1 MSQPA
6 RAAFGCRLPAGRDVM
21 RALPER
27 ETSGRM
33 SGGAAKGTRRGGW
46 GRWLAAAVL
55 FLALALLAL
64 QAGAHARAAG
74 HMVHGGPAV
83 AAAPDQ
89 GCDHSRGAAR
99 CLQDDRD
106 ALGGAAVAQ
115 DDCCAQ
121 FCTITALLPEGAQAD
136 PLGVSFGSNLFLFKL
151 ISTLHDTPTPVASD
165 ASRYQCAPSLP
176 FSRRTHS
183 PLNTACKPTPSR
195 A

>member
-1 MSQPA
+1 
-6 RAAFGCRLPAGRDVM
+6 M

-33 SGGAAKGTRRGGW
+33 SGGAVRGTRRGGW
-46 GRWLAAAVL
+46 ERWLAAAVL
-55 FLALALLAL
+55 FLALALLTL
-64 QAGAHARAAG
+64 QVGAHARAAG
-74 HMVHGGPAV
+74 HLVHGGPAI

-106 ALGGAAVAQ
+106 AFGGAAAAQ

-165 ASRYQCAPSLP
+165 TSRYPSALS
-176 FSRRTHS
+176 SRLSHR
-183 PLNTACKPTPSR
+183 
-195 A
+195 

>member
-1 MSQPA
+1 
-6 RAAFGCRLPAGRDVM
+6 M

-33 SGGAAKGTRRGGW
+33 SGGAARGTRRGW

-74 HMVHGGPAV
+74 HMVHGAPAI

-106 ALGGAAVAQ
+106 ALGGAAAAQ

-136 PLGVSFGSNLFLFKL
+136 PPARGEPRPAILADRRGR
-151 ISTLHDTPTPVASD
+151 TPERLLRPPRSSIA
-165 ASRYQCAPSLP
+165 A
-176 FSRRTHS
+176 
-183 PLNTACKPTPSR
+183 
-195 A
+195 

>member
-1 MSQPA
+1 
-6 RAAFGCRLPAGRDVM
+6 M

-33 SGGAAKGTRRGGW
+33 SGGAARGTRRGGW

-74 HMVHGGPAV
+74 HMVHGGPAI

-136 PLGVSFGSNLFLFKL
+136 PPARGEPRPAILADRPGR
-151 ISTLHDTPTPVASD
+151 TPEGLLRPPRSSIA
-165 ASRYQCAPSLP
+165 A
-176 FSRRTHS
+176 
-183 PLNTACKPTPSR
+183 
-195 A
+195 